1 MNILVFNSGSSS
13 LKYKLFSMPEGK
25 ELLGGEAQKV
35 GPAMT
40 ASSRI
45 VHRINGVESIHK
57 VPMTNPAAAFAEVM
71 KLLTAEQ
78 AFPIDAIGHRM
89 VHGGTFFTRE
99 TIVDEAV
106 LATMKRIEN
115 LAPIHNPPS
124 LQIVESCQAQYRSLR
139 QVLVFDTAFHSTIP
153 DYASCCPI
161 PSRICR
167 KLGIRKYGFHG
178 TSHEYVCRQAA
189 EFLGVPFEEFNAVSC
204 HLGSGGAS
212 LCAVRQGCS
221 IDNTMGYSPLQGL
234 IMSTRTGQLDAA
246 IPLKLLSLY
255 GNDYHSVS
263 QFLNSRS
270 GILGLS
276 QKYSDIR
283 DVLAETNENSR
294 AVTDAYLW
302 RIQKYLGSYLLY
314 VGDVHAVIFTDTI
327 GETMASV
334 RWEICANLSCFGIQV
349 DYAVNSGEQL
359 KLPADI
365 ASADSPVRVLVIQ
378 TDEEKAIATKTYWKL
393 N

>member
-13 LKYKLFSMPEGK
+13 LKYKLFAMPEAR

-45 VHRINGVESIHK
+45 VHRINRVETIHK
-57 VPMTNPAAAFAEVM
+57 VPMANPAAAFAEVM

-78 AFPIDAIGHRM
+78 AYPIDAIGHRM

-99 TIVDEAV
+99 TIVDEKV
-106 LATMKRIEN
+106 LGTMKQIQN

-124 LQIVESCQAQYRSLR
+124 LQIVESCQAQYRSLK

-161 PSRICR
+161 PSKLCR

-189 EFLGVPFEEFNAVSC
+189 EFLEIPFEQFNAVSC

-246 IPLKLLSLY
+246 IPLKLLSRD
-255 GNDYHSVS
+255 GSDFRSVS
-263 QFLNSRS
+263 RFLNSHS

-283 DVLAETNENSR
+283 DVLAEKNENAR

-302 RIQKYLGSYLLY
+302 RIQKYLGSYLLH

-349 DYAVNSGEQL
+349 DYTANSGKQL